1 MKKTYINPN
10 MNVVELR
17 MNTSLL
23 TISGGGDSLN
33 GGSNGTYSG
42 GVTLGSRED
51 DDVDW

>member
-23 TISGGGDSLN
+23 TVSGDGPTLN

-42 GVTLGSRED
+42 GVTLGSHD
-51 DDVDW
+51 DDFDW